1 MLKDTFVSVIVTA
14 AGSGTRMGKTG
25 KMLLQIHGESVLM
38 RTLRKFADLPWV
50 DERIVVVRPQE
61 EEVVRELL
69 ESTDWKHPW
78 RLIHGGAER
87 HDSVFAGLDALDPR
101 CELVMIHD
109 GARPFVRQE
118 DILRVAHCALE
129 QNACALGIPMV
140 DTVKIVREDLS
151 VVATPNRSRLMRVQ
165 TPQAFRADVLK
176 QAYREAMAE
185 GISGT
190 DDCGIVEKTGVRVQI
205 VPGSDTNIKITT
217 RADLIIGDGLA
228 REEER

>member
-1 MLKDTFVSVIVTA
+1 MLKDAFVSVIVTA

-50 DERIVVVRPQE
+50 DERIVVVRPTEEQE
-61 EEVVRELL
+61 VRALL

-78 RLIHGGAER
+78 RLVHGGAER

-101 CELVMIHD
+101 CDLVMIHD
-109 GARPFVRQE
+109 GARPFVRRE
-118 DILRVAHCALE
+118 DILRVAQCALE
-129 QNACALGIPMV
+129 KDACALGIPMV

-151 VVATPNRSRLMRVQ
+151 VIATPDRSQLMRVQ

-185 GISGT
+185 GITGT
-190 DDCGIVEKTGVRVQI
+190 DDCGIVEKTGVSVQI
-205 VPGSDTNIKITT
+205 VRGDETNIKITT
-217 RADLIIGDGLA
+217 RADLILGEGLA